1 MTIDE
6 MKDLQDKI
14 TRAFVKSCIPSEWNQ
29 LMKVSCELSE
39 LEKKFSKAGY
49 TEEINNEFMKI
60 KRTLFKIG
68 VIKQ

>member
-14 TRAFVKSCIPSEWNQ
+14 TRAFFFFFIPSEWEKLANISWN
-29 LMKVSCELSE
+29 LEK
-39 LEKKFSKAGY
+39 LEKKFSKTGY
-49 TEEINNEFMKI
+49 TEELNNEFMEI

-68 VIKQ
+68 VAI

>member
-39 LEKKFSKAGY
+39 LEKKFLETGY